1 MIILDSKISPTKGNL
16 INTKQYLEFSKK
28 GFSILDKK
36 QNILIKELMA
46 LVERANEIKEKI
58 DKTFED
64 AYSALQR
71 ANVSLKNC
79 NEISKAVPIRDS
91 LNLSFRSVMGVE
103 IPIFNFLETRDNKPP
118 FGLHNSNSYLD
129 EAYLKF
135 SRVMNLTIRY
145 AEVET
150 SIYRLA
156 RVIKKTKK
164 RANALKNSIIP
175 RFTNTVKFIGN
186 ALEEKEREEFS
197 RLKVIKNFK
206 SSNS

>member
-1 MIILDSKISPTKGNL
+1 MDSKFTPTKGNL
-16 INTKQYLEFSKK
+16 LSSKNYLAFAKT
-28 GFSILDKK
+28 GFSLLDKK

-46 LVERANEIKEKI
+46 LVSRADEIRKNI
-58 DKTFED
+58 DRVYAE
-64 AYSALQR
+64 AYSGLQQ
-71 ANVSLKNC
+71 ANVSMKNC
-79 NEISKAVPIRDS
+79 REISMSVPILDN

-103 IPIFNFLETRDNKPP
+103 IPIFNFVELKDSKPP
-118 FGLHNSNSYLD
+118 FGLHDSNSYLD

-135 SRVMNLTIRY
+135 KEVLNLTVRY
-145 AEVET
+145 AEIEN

-156 RVIKKTKK
+156 KVIKKTKK

-175 RFTNTVKFIGN
+175 KFSHAVKFIGD

-206 SSNS
+206 RS